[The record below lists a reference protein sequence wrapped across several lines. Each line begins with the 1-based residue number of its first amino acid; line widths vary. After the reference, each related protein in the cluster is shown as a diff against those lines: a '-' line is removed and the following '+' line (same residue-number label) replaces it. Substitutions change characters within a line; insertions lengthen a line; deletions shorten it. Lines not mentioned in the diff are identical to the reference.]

1 MTQAFLRYS
10 DIVYKN
16 TTTNRTLS
24 PEMRHMS
31 NLIQFDKQAGFN
43 VSDKYKVINTK
54 DLVTQF
60 EAQGYQVAEL
70 KSASVRNVA
79 KQGYQKHVIRMRHPN
94 LALSI
99 SGLTPEVVVS
109 NSYDGS
115 SAYRIM
121 MGIFRQVCSNG
132 LIVGQAY
139 ESFNVRHVG
148 RNTLDSV
155 LNSAERIQKQ
165 TQAIASQ
172 IENWSGIQLTENQM
186 SQFAKAA
193 AQFLLSRNE
202 AVALVNSDS
211 LLTLNRFD
219 DNKKDLFTV
228 FNRIQENALQGGL
241 KFASLSPNNTL
252 RNNTARRIRS
262 IDRSII
268 VNRALWDMA
277 TQIETTGTVELK

>member
-1 MTQAFLRYS
+1 
-10 DIVYKN
+10 
-16 TTTNRTLS
+16 
-24 PEMRHMS
+24 MRHMS

-43 VSDKYKVINTK
+43 VSEKYKVINTAT
-54 DLVTQF
+54 LVSQF
-60 EAQGYQVAEL
+60 EAQGYKVAEI

-228 FNRIQENALQGGL
+228 FNRVQENALQGGL